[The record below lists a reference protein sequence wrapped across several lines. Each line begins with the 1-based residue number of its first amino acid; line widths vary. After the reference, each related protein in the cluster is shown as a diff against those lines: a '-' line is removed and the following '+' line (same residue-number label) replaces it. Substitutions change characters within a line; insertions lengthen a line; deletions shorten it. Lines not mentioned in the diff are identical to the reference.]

1 MRLPREKTK
10 LTLEEFYAPTPLPEV
25 LPVAEVVVSGNPGY
39 RAHQKGVIAGEGVK
53 EDDKLQ
59 DRALTPLQDELCSEV
74 SSELG
79 KAESDL
85 LIAEEEEDPIEL
97 VRQNPQGNVDRN
109 ERETPLGE
117 FVDHPRE
124 PMRKETSEST
134 PTLQPQR
141 LPQPPRLTRARTMP
155 VVQEQRKAK
164 QPIPISSTSATI
176 DPDWSTSGY
185 KEKVVPV
192 ERRNRFTVDKH
203 VSLQMKRKEKTSRS
217 SSLPTTPERQTK
229 KIARVSLK
237 AGAGDMA
244 TFKSRSADQLHRET
258 KRVTHHPPRMTKA
271 HSFTYRNSQSKKGS
285 GDQISSL
292 VSNMKLGTR
301 KDFQASGNSYSTTS
315 LSSPK
320 VTRQSAWEA
329 DSNDLIPSRKTSN
342 TSNRPPQYPRK
353 PVFSSASSWRKRPES
368 LSEDDSLQKLK
379 PITSSVPTLQKD
391 T

>member
-1 MRLPREKTK
+1 MPDSKKDVRLTKSTHASKLNLETVAAEIRTMRLPREKTK

-39 RAHQKGVIAGEGVK
+39 RSHQKGVIVNEGVK

-97 VRQNPQGNVDRN
+97 VRQNPQGNVDRK
-109 ERETPLGE
+109 ERKTPSGE

-124 PMRKETSEST
+124 PMREEANEST
-134 PTLQPQR
+134 PTLQSQR

-155 VVQEQRKAK
+155 VVQEQRKAMR
-164 QPIPISSTSATI
+164 PTISSTSASI

-185 KEKVVPV
+185 KEKVVPA
-192 ERRNRFTVDKH
+192 ERGNRFTVDKH

-244 TFKSRSADQLHRET
+244 ALKSRSADQLHRE
-258 KRVTHHPPRMTKA
+258 
-271 HSFTYRNSQSKKGS
+271 QS
-285 GDQISSL
+285 
-292 VSNMKLGTR
+292 V
-301 KDFQASGNSYSTTS
+301 
-315 LSSPK
+315 
-320 VTRQSAWEA
+320 
-329 DSNDLIPSRKTSN
+329 
-342 TSNRPPQYPRK
+342 
-353 PVFSSASSWRKRPES
+353 
-368 LSEDDSLQKLK
+368 
-379 PITSSVPTLQKD
+379 
-391 T
+391 